1 MADTRRRAV
10 PASKFRVGVLVA
22 GAIDGVNMVFT
33 TPDTFKHD
41 PPNTAIQFYY
51 NGQRLLETDDYT
63 VTGPASLQ
71 GDTVTTLFAPKP
83 GDKLWADY
91 IAV

>member
-10 PASKFRVGVLVA
+10 PASKFRYGVLLVGDVD
-22 GAIDGVNMVFT
+22 GANTVFT
-33 TPDTFKHD
+33 TPEVFRHD
-41 PPNTAIQFYY
+41 PPNMAIQFYY
-51 NGQRLLETDDYT
+51 NGQRLLETDDYN
-63 VTGPASLQ
+63 VSGPASSQ
-71 GDTVTTLFAPKP
+71 GDTVTTLFTPKP